1 MTLTRLEAPGIVLL
15 VALLATVPLLVTNEY
30 VLLIAV
36 LIGIYVIVNAG
47 LDIVYG
53 YSGQITLGQAG
64 FYAIGAYTS
73 ALLSLHTGLPVL
85 LCMVCGGLF
94 SSFCGMIIAIPSV
107 KLVHHFLA
115 MVTIGFGEIVRLLA
129 FNGGEL
135 TGAADGIP
143 FIPDL
148 VLFGFAFDTVGR
160 YFYVVLA
167 AAVTLLALKQ
177 NLVRSRI
184 GRAFRAIRDNTDAA
198 AAFGV
203 NVHRLKV
210 TAFTVEGFF
219 GGFGGA
225 LYAHLVGFISPET
238 FGLQQSV
245 LFLTMVL
252 LGGSGNLW
260 GPIIGT
266 VLIFVMFEL
275 LQPLGQAQMAIYGLI
290 IMGVMLFMP
299 RGIAG
304 GLQQLFERR
313 RRVSETE
320 ALEEVKESETPREG
334 RSF

>member
-1 MTLTRLEAPGIVLL
+1 MLLAAFPLVVHNQYVLL
-15 VALLATVPLLVTNEY
+15 VATLT
-30 VLLIAV
+30 
-36 LIGIYVIVNAG
+36 GIYVIVNAG

-73 ALLSLHTGLPVL
+73 ALLSMHTALPVIV
-85 LCMVCGGLF
+85 CMVLAGLLA
-94 SSFCGMIIAIPSV
+94 SLIGAIIAIPAV

-115 MVTIGFGEIVRLLA
+115 MVTIGFGEIVRLLVL
-129 FNGGEL
+129 NGGKL

-143 FIPDL
+143 RVPKLRILDFT
-148 VLFGFAFDTVGR
+148 FDSVGR
-160 YFYVVLA
+160 YFYFVLLCVVVL
-167 AAVTLLALKQ
+167 LRLKQ
-177 NLVRSRI
+177 NLVTSRI
-184 GRAFRAIRDNTDAA
+184 GLAFRSIRENADAA
-198 AAFGV
+198 AASGI

-252 LGGSGNLW
+252 LGGAGNLW

-266 VLIFVMFEL
+266 VLISIMFEL
-275 LQPLGQAQMAIYGLI
+275 LQPLGQAQMAIYGVMIMAI
-290 IMGVMLFMP
+290 IFFMP
-299 RGIAG
+299 RGITG
-304 GLQQLFERR
+304 NISGVLSSRR
-313 RRVSETE
+313 Q
-320 ALEEVKESETPREG
+320 VKVR
-334 RSF
+334 

>member
-1 MTLTRLEAPGIVLL
+1 MLLAAFPLVVHNQYVLL
-15 VALLATVPLLVTNEY
+15 VATLT
-30 VLLIAV
+30 
-36 LIGIYVIVNAG
+36 GIYVIVNAG

-73 ALLSLHTGLPVL
+73 ALLSMHTALPVIV
-85 LCMVCGGLF
+85 CMVLAGLLA
-94 SSFCGMIIAIPSV
+94 SLIGAIIAIPAV

-115 MVTIGFGEIVRLLA
+115 MVTIGFGEIVRLLVL
-129 FNGGEL
+129 NGGKL

-143 FIPDL
+143 L
-148 VLFGFAFDTVGR
+148 VPKLRILDFSFDSVGR
-160 YFYVVLA
+160 YFYFVLLCVVVL
-167 AAVTLLALKQ
+167 LRLKQ
-177 NLVRSRI
+177 NLVTSRI
-184 GRAFRAIRDNTDAA
+184 GLAFRSIRENADAA
-198 AAFGV
+198 AASGI

-252 LGGSGNLW
+252 LGGAGNLW

-266 VLIFVMFEL
+266 VLISIMFEL
-275 LQPLGQAQMAIYGLI
+275 LQPLGQAQMAIYGVMIMAI
-290 IMGVMLFMP
+290 IFFMP
-299 RGIAG
+299 RGITG
-304 GLQQLFERR
+304 NISGILSSRR
-313 RRVSETE
+313 QARV
-320 ALEEVKESETPREG
+320 R
-334 RSF
+334 

>member
-1 MTLTRLEAPGIVLL
+1 LLLAAFPLVVHNQYVLL
-15 VALLATVPLLVTNEY
+15 VATLT
-30 VLLIAV
+30 
-36 LIGIYVIVNAG
+36 GIYVIVNAG

-73 ALLSLHTGLPVL
+73 ALLSMHTALPVIV
-85 LCMVCGGLF
+85 CMVLAGLLA
-94 SSFCGMIIAIPSV
+94 SLIGAIIAIPAV

-115 MVTIGFGEIVRLLA
+115 MVTIGFGEIVRLLVL
-129 FNGGEL
+129 NGGKL

-143 FIPDL
+143 L
-148 VLFGFAFDTVGR
+148 VPKLRILDFTFDSVGR
-160 YFYVVLA
+160 YFYFVLLCVVVL
-167 AAVTLLALKQ
+167 LRLKQ
-177 NLVRSRI
+177 NLVTSRI
-184 GRAFRAIRDNTDAA
+184 GLAFRSIRENADAA
-198 AAFGV
+198 AASGI

-252 LGGSGNLW
+252 LGGAGNLW

-266 VLIFVMFEL
+266 VLISIMFEL
-275 LQPLGQAQMAIYGLI
+275 LQPLGQAQMAIYGVMIMAI
-290 IMGVMLFMP
+290 IFFMP
-299 RGIAG
+299 RGITG
-304 GLQQLFERR
+304 NISGILSSRR
-313 RRVSETE
+313 QAKVQ
-320 ALEEVKESETPREG
+320 
-334 RSF
+334 